1 MTAPPRRP
9 AVRARPELASATGV
23 PVELRG
29 VSKIFDVDNERITAL
44 DNLDLAARAG
54 EFLTL
59 LGPSGSGKTTALQI
73 IAGLQQQTA
82 GEVWLGDQE
91 VGRLAAHKRDVGVV
105 FQSYAL
111 FPHMTVAQNVAFP
124 LRLRKLARE
133 ERAKL
138 VQEALDLVQLGA
150 FGSRRPAQLSGGQ
163 QQRVAI
169 ARALVFRPRLLLM
182 DEPLGALDKRLRDHM
197 QFELRKLQKRVGIT
211 CIYVTHDQEEAMLLS
226 DRIAI
231 LNDGRLQQTGVASEI
246 YHNPANEF
254 VGDFVGRMNL
264 WDGRIIEADGA
275 GSVIE
280 LPGGV
285 HVRSARRAQAGARV
299 RLASRPETLK
309 LTSHPP
315 AEPTDAASVVPI
327 RVHSVR
333 FTGANTLVQGIAD
346 GGLEILVQMDSEPLE
361 LERDQAWV
369 VFQPDSTLFFESDLA
384 S

>member
-1 MTAPPRRP
+1 MTAPPTGE
-9 AVRARPELASATGV
+9 AKEALVSFTGV
-23 PVELRG
+23 PVKLHG
-29 VSKIFDVDNERITAL
+29 VSKKFETDSEPVTAL
-44 DNLDLAARAG
+44 DGLDLAADAG

-91 VGRLAAHKRDVGVV
+91 VGRLAAHKRDIGVV

-111 FPHMTVAQNVAFP
+111 FPHMSVADNVGFP
-124 LRLRKLARE
+124 LRLRKVGRQ

-150 FGSRRPAQLSGGQ
+150 LGRRTPAQLSGGQ

-197 QFELRKLQKRVGIT
+197 QFELRQLQKRVGIT

-231 LNDGRLQQTGVASEI
+231 LNDGRLQQTGTASEI
-246 YHNPANEF
+246 YHQPANEF

-264 WDGRIIEADGA
+264 WSGRIVAGDGT

-280 LPGGV
+280 LAGGV
-285 HVRSARRAQAGARV
+285 RVRSSRQAATGTPV
-299 RLASRPETLK
+299 RLASRPEALK
-309 LTSHPP
+309 LTPHPP
-315 AEPTDAASVVPI
+315 DGHNEADVVPI
-327 RVHSVR
+327 RVDSVR
-333 FTGANTLVQGIAD
+333 FTGSTTLVRGTA
-346 GGLEILVQMDSEPLE
+346 GEGLEILVQVDSGPLGVE
-361 LERDQAWV
+361 NDRAWV
-369 VFQPDSTLFFESDLA
+369 VFDPESTLFFESEAA